1 MTTTTLTPAAPAPLA
16 RPLDVGPVT
25 QANVIRS
32 EWIKFRTVRST
43 VIVSALTA
51 LFMVGLGLLVSA
63 ITHSRWDHLDPEEQL
78 PYNLIRRSLV
88 GVNLAQLTV
97 GVLGVLVITGEYTT
111 GMIRASLG
119 AVPKRLPVLWGKVAV
134 FAPVTF
140 ALTLAASFAAF
151 LGGQALL
158 GSHGVAL
165 SAPGALRAV
174 FGVALY
180 LTVLSV
186 LALALGFIIRN
197 TAGAITALFAL
208 LLVLPAIAAALPNN
222 WQRAIVPYLPLNA
235 GQAVFMTHRDTNTMH
250 PWAGF
255 ALFCGYAA
263 VSIGAAAVLLRRRDA

>member
-1 MTTTTLTPAAPAPLA
+1 MTTATLPEPVVSPAPV
-16 RPLDVGPVT
+16 RVGPVT
-25 QANVIRS
+25 QGNVIRS

-63 ITHSRWDHLDPEEQL
+63 VTHAHWDHLDPEEQL
-78 PYNLIRRSLV
+78 PFNLIRRSLV
-88 GVNLAQLTV
+88 GVFLAQLTV
-97 GVLGVLVITGEYTT
+97 GVLGVLVITAEYTT
-111 GMIRASLG
+111 GMIRATLG
-119 AVPKRLPVLWGKVAV
+119 AVPRRLPVLWGKLAV

-140 ALTLAASFAAF
+140 LLTLAASFAAF

-158 GSHGVAL
+158 RSHGVPL
-165 SAPGALRAV
+165 STPGALRAV

-186 LALALGFIIRN
+186 LAVALGFIIRN
-197 TAGAITALFAL
+197 TAGAITALFAIII
-208 LLVLPAIAAALPNN
+208 VLPAIAAALPSS
-222 WQRAIVPYLPLNA
+222 WQRSIVPYLPSSA
-235 GQAVFMTHRDTNTMH
+235 GQAVFMTHHVPNSMH

-263 VSIGAAAVLLRRRDA
+263 VAVAGGAVALVRRDA

>member
-1 MTTTTLTPAAPAPLA
+1 MTTVSFTQPS
-16 RPLDVGPVT
+16 RLDVGPVT

-51 LFMVGLGLLVSA
+51 LFMVGLGLLVSSVTNA
-63 ITHSRWDHLDPEEQL
+63 RWSHLDPVEQL
-78 PYNLIRRSLV
+78 PYNLVRRSLV

-111 GMIRASLG
+111 GMIRATLG
-119 AVPKRLPVLWGKVAV
+119 AVPKRLPVLWGKAAV

-158 GSHGVAL
+158 GAHGVPL
-165 SAPGALRAV
+165 STPGALRAV

-186 LALALGFIIRN
+186 LALALGFLIRN
-197 TAGAITALFAL
+197 TAGAITALFAIL
-208 LLVLPAIAAALPNN
+208 IVVPAVAAALPDT
-222 WQRAIVPYLPLNA
+222 WQRNIVPYLPSSA
-235 GQAVFMTHRDTNTMH
+235 GQAVYMTHQVPNSLH
-250 PWAGF
+250 PWNGF
-255 ALFCGYAA
+255 ALFCGYTA
-263 VSIGAAAVLLRRRDA
+263 VAVAGAAFALRRRDA